1 MAKKKSSKKK
11 ARAPTPDDIGATV
24 FVEGLQSQ
32 PELNGSRGT
41 IIAFNREKNRY
52 TVECGATTKKISVKP
67 ENLRVAGQVVERS
80 ILNDGDGAPV
90 AAAAE
95 GKLDPR
101 TLSPWAMPSARV
113 NTFQNTNDHPLTKA
127 WIDAMPVSSKMAM
140 MQVACGVP
148 GRSVEALPAASQW
161 CYTVSHLFMNFI
173 THGHREFIVTTKD
186 PGPSTEVVG
195 VQLVGDARAAPAGF
209 AGVDAG
215 APLYAVRVWLGGHH
229 AVMRKM
235 VDRTPRP
242 ELSPDYIYAES
253 RAQIASGSMA
263 LRALSERVAGVDAR
277 APGAARASSASFA
290 SVLAPPNDLA
300 TPMQP
305 KQREICSACG
315 DARDEGRPKF
325 MMCARCRGASYCSKA
340 CQKAHWSAHKK
351 VCGVAATSDRESVVV
366 STIAP
371 PELQGLWTAA
381 PFSFT
386 GELGAN
392 ASAGH
397 QIKDSAPRNVHG
409 DAVFVVKIQLPM
421 DGVGTMAMI
430 YDRSR
435 SFTLQMVPLP
445 PNAAA
450 YVRATREFQGNK
462 AYLEAKREGENL
474 RIFIDKRAPTPPW

>member
-1 MAKKKSSKKK
+1 
-11 ARAPTPDDIGATV
+11 
-24 FVEGLQSQ
+24 
-32 PELNGSRGT
+32 
-41 IIAFNREKNRY
+41 
-52 TVECGATTKKISVKP
+52 
-67 ENLRVAGQVVERS
+67 
-80 ILNDGDGAPV
+80 
-90 AAAAE
+90 
-95 GKLDPR
+95 
-101 TLSPWAMPSARV
+101 
-113 NTFQNTNDHPLTKA
+113 
-127 WIDAMPVSSKMAM
+127 
-140 MQVACGVP
+140 
-148 GRSVEALPAASQW
+148 
-161 CYTVSHLFMNFI
+161 
-173 THGHREFIVTTKD
+173 
-186 PGPSTEVVG
+186 
-195 VQLVGDARAAPAGF
+195 
-209 AGVDAG
+209 
-215 APLYAVRVWLGGHH
+215 
-229 AVMRKM
+229 
-235 VDRTPRP
+235 
-242 ELSPDYIYAES
+242 
-253 RAQIASGSMA
+253 MA
-263 LRALSERVAGVDAR
+263 LRALSERVAGIDVR

-305 KQREICSACG
+305 KQREICSA
-315 DARDEGRPKF
+315 
-325 MMCARCRGASYCSKA
+325 KA

-450 YVRATREFQGNK
+450 YVRATREFQGN
-462 AYLEAKREGENL
+462 APRSEARGRTCASSSTSGPHAALVGASL
-474 RIFIDKRAPTPPW
+474 RAH